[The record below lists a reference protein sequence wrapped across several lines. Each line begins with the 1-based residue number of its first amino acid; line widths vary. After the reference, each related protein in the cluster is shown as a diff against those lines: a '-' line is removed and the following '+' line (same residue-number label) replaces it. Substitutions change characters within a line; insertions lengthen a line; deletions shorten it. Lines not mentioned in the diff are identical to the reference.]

1 MTQTVFEP
9 RSSRAADRDERLMA
23 GLGYILML
31 IGNIIGVTSIIAA
44 IIAYARKDT
53 APAWLHSHYVYLIR
67 TFWAA
72 LFGIIACTILVATVI
87 LSPLG
92 FLGFGLVWLWVL
104 VRSIIGL
111 IRLINGDAQS
121 DAVGY
126 WV

>member
-23 GLGYILML
+23 GLGYCLML

-87 LSPLG
+87 LSPFGLLG
-92 FLGFGLVWLWVL
+92 FSLVWLWVL

>member
-31 IGNIIGVTSIIAA
+31 IGNIIGITSIIAA
-44 IIAYARKDT
+44 IIAYARKDA

-72 LFGIIACTILVATVI
+72 LFGIIACSILVATVI
-87 LSPLG
+87 LSPFGL
-92 FLGFGLVWLWVL
+92 LGFGLVWLWVL

-111 IRLINGDAQS
+111 IRLINGDGQA
-121 DAVGY
+121 DTVGY